1 MNETELVTESNTKF
15 IFKVITDITTLKD
28 DNDDVLVEIAIENK
42 YFKYSRK
49 EDFFRKK
56 ELLDLSNRIKNNYY
70 YRYTEEQIVFIN
82 PNFKLLLWGK
92 EEQQY
97 LEIQLYIDK
106 TTDFYNLSLS
116 PEESKEFVKMIDL
129 QTKR

>member
-70 YRYTEEQIVFIN
+70 YRYTEEIFGKGTT
-82 PNFKLLLWGK
+82 FK
-92 EEQQY
+92 EQQY

-116 PEESKEFVKMIDL
+116 PDESREFVKMINL

>member
-82 PNFKLLLWGK
+82 PNLKLLLWGK

-116 PEESKEFVKMIDL
+116 PEESRKFVKMIDL

>member
-82 PNFKLLLWGK
+82 PNFKDNTELIPVNPR
-92 EEQQY
+92 Y
-97 LEIQLYIDK
+97 
-106 TTDFYNLSLS
+106 
-116 PEESKEFVKMIDL
+116 
-129 QTKR
+129 

>member
-1 MNETELVTESNTKF
+1 MKETELITESNTKL
-15 IFKVITDITTLKD
+15 IFHVITDINTLKN

-49 EDFFRKK
+49 EDFFNKR

-70 YRYTEEQIVFIN
+70 YRYTEEQIVFVN

-92 EEQQY
+92 EEEQY
-97 LEIQLYIDK
+97 LEIQLVIDA
-106 TTDFYNLSLS
+106 TTDYYNLSLS
-116 PEESKEFVKMIDL
+116 PKETREFVKLLDL

>member
-56 ELLDLSNRIKNNYY
+56 ELLDLSNRIKNNY
-70 YRYTEEQIVFIN
+70 
-82 PNFKLLLWGK
+82 
-92 EEQQY
+92 
-97 LEIQLYIDK
+97 
-106 TTDFYNLSLS
+106 
-116 PEESKEFVKMIDL
+116 
-129 QTKR
+129 